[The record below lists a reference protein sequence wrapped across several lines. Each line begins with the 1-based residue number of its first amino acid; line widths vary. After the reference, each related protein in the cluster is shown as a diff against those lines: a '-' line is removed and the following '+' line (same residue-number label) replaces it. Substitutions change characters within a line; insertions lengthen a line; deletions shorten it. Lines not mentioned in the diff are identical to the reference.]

1 MTDVA
6 KLRAARLA
14 ATPMVTVTSRSGR
27 FFSGTFTDLRELWR
41 RRELQGILVRR
52 EMKNRYKDSTLGF
65 FWTLIKPL
73 TLLGIYYFAIGT
85 ILGAA
90 KGIPNFAIFVF
101 AGLTLWGLY
110 SDILVSSTM
119 SILQNAALIKKVFL
133 PREVFPLA
141 SVGSAV
147 LNFGVQLG
155 VLVLAMIVFQAF
167 PLSWDLLYVIPA
179 VLLVLIYGTALA
191 LLLSAF
197 NVYLRDVQYLVDV
210 LVGLLFWTS
219 PIVYSFGNVHN
230 AIGGTLLEQVYLAN
244 PITLAVIAFQRATWL
259 GGSAVQQN
267 LADRG
272 LDSTWAYPADLDLRM
287 LIVGLAGIVV
297 LWIAHRLFARLQGN
311 FAQEI

>member
-1 MTDVA
+1 VA

-14 ATPMVTVTSRSGR
+14 ALPMVTVTSRSGR
-27 FFSGTFTDLRELWR
+27 FFSGTITDLRELWK

-73 TLLGIYYFAIGT
+73 TMLAIYYFAIGT
-85 ILGAA
+85 FLGAA

-110 SDILVSSTM
+110 SDILATSTM

-141 SVGSAV
+141 SVGSAI
-147 LNFGVQLG
+147 LNFGVQLS
-155 VLVLAMIVFQAF
+155 VLVLAMLVFQAF
-167 PLSWDLLYVIPA
+167 PLSLDLLYVLPA

-191 LLLSAF
+191 LLLSAL

-210 LVGLLFWTS
+210 LVVMLFWAS
-219 PIVYSFGNVHN
+219 PVVYSFGNVHD
-230 AIGGTLLEQVYLAN
+230 AIGGTLLEEVYLAN
-244 PITLAVIAFQRATWL
+244 PITLAVVAFQRATWL
-259 GGSAVQQN
+259 GGSAVQDQ
-267 LADRG
+267 LAGRG

-287 LIVGLAGIVV
+287 LIAGLVGIVV
-297 LWIAHRLFARLQGN
+297 LWLAHRLFARLQGN